1 MAQIQTRANI
11 TNDDIP
17 LLSVYRGQTV
27 IVGKFD
33 QDFLFDTNPNNV
45 QRLQRD
51 KEIADAYYAHN
62 IVPTGQGYKTVG
74 FIEKIQNL
82 AGKTDFNKAFIL
94 RDPAENKS
102 IFVPSGGKNYIFD
115 RNFNAWRSVNPL
127 SGVDSSLVT
136 VAYLNGETYIFYQ
149 KVGCFKYDRTTGT
162 LMSVVLTGLVVALIN
177 GICASS
183 GFLLAWDDANNIYR
197 SQAASPLNFIPDP
210 SLGSGAGIPEEIRG
224 KIVCLF
230 PITNGFVV
238 YTTANAVAASFQQN
252 IRYPFIFKEI
262 DGSSGIVN
270 TDHVSWQDNT
280 GEHYVWS
287 KSGLQK
293 VNKSKAVQIF
303 PVVSDFL
310 AAKIFEDYNEITD
323 TLIATKL
330 TSQLNVKFT
339 VIGARWLVISYGVV
353 TGIYTHALVYD
364 IAFKRWG
371 KLKIIH
377 ADCFN
382 YAVPNLSGDVTWNM
396 LAGLSWNDLG
406 STTWRGLASQ
416 VQTAE
421 TPNEIMGFLR
431 SDGSVAIANFDQI
444 HTTGDNGI
452 LVLGKYQF
460 SRANLLA
467 IDEIAVE
474 NVDPNSDFTLKL
486 LTSLDGKNT
495 AFISIPFN
503 DVKNGNFRNFLT
515 DKVGVNHSVVGKGT
529 FNFSSIE
536 LVFHPHG
543 RR

>member
-1 MAQIQTRANI
+1 MAQIQIRANI

-17 LLSVYRGQTV
+17 LLSAYRGQTV
-27 IVGKFD
+27 VVGKFD
-33 QDFLFDTNPNNV
+33 QDYLFDTNPNNV

-62 IVPTGQGYKTVG
+62 IMPTGQGYKTVG
-74 FIEKIQNL
+74 FIEKIQSFV
-82 AGKTDFNKAFIL
+82 GKTDFNKAFTL
-94 RDPAENKS
+94 RDPSENKS
-102 IFVPSGGKNYIFD
+102 IFVPAAGKNYIFD
-115 RNFNAWRSVNPL
+115 RNFNTWRSVNPL
-127 SGVDSSLVT
+127 IGVDSSLVT
-136 VAYLNGETYIFYQ
+136 VAYLSGETYIFYQ
-149 KVGCFKYDRTTGT
+149 KVGCFKYDKVTGT
-162 LMSVVLTGLVVALIN
+162 LVSVVLIGLNVLLIN
-177 GICASS
+177 GICSAS
-183 GFLLAWDDANNIYR
+183 GFMLAWDDLNNIYR
-197 SQAASPLNFIPDP
+197 SQAASPLNFTPDP
-210 SLGSGAGIPEEIRG
+210 SLGSGAGVPEDIRG

-262 DGSSGIVN
+262 DGSAGIVN

-293 VNKSKAVQIF
+293 VNKSKAVQVF

-310 AAKIFEDYNEITD
+310 TAKIFEDYNEVTD
-323 TLIATKL
+323 VLTAIKL
-330 TSQLNVKFT
+330 SSQLTVKFT
-339 VIGARWLVISYGVV
+339 VIGARWLVISYGV
-353 TGIYTHALVYD
+353 TPGIYTHALVYD

-371 KLKIIH
+371 KLKITH

-382 YAVPNLSGDVTWNM
+382 YAVSNLSGDITWRM
-396 LAGLSWNDLG
+396 LSGLSWKDLG
-406 STTWRGLASQ
+406 GTTWRGLASQ

-431 SDGSVAIANFDQI
+431 IDGSIAIANFDQV

-460 SRANLLA
+460 SRSNLLVL
-467 IDEIAVE
+467 DEVAVE
-474 NVDPNSDFTLKL
+474 NVDPVSDFTLKV
-486 LTSLDGKNT
+486 LTSIDGKNVFAVST
-495 AFISIPFN
+495 PYN
-503 DVKNGNFRNFLT
+503 DVNSGNFRNFLS
-515 DKVGVNHSVVGKGT
+515 DKVGINHSLVGKGT

-536 LVFHPHG
+536 IVFHPHG